1 VYQRR
6 SAGYVEQQIE
16 AIALVLA
23 KVLGLKVDSDFPAA
37 QVEIGKA
44 FQNLSGLAVPTVL
57 ALPESMASMSFRSGS
72 QLDAGR
78 ALAAAMLLEEHASI
92 AMEQNR
98 MGAATAALRR
108 ALELYA
114 ECILAEET
122 LRTKEY
128 EVRIY
133 GILSR
138 LADDALTEATRE
150 RLNLP
155 FS

>member
-1 VYQRR
+1 
-6 SAGYVEQQIE
+6 
-16 AIALVLA
+16 
-23 KVLGLKVDSDFPAA
+23 
-37 QVEIGKA
+37 
-44 FQNLSGLAVPTVL
+44 VL
-57 ALPESMASMSFRSGS
+57 ALPESMASMSFKSGS

-98 MGAATAALRR
+98 MGAANAALRR

-114 ECILAEET
+114 ECIVAEET

-138 LADDALTEATRE
+138 LADDALTEATRV
-150 RLNLP
+150 RLSLP
-155 FS
+155 FSQD